1 MFENTLPFLRMQEG
15 EVWAP
20 DATHGFI
27 KGTVVEIGSDTL
39 TVQTPDNAVSLY
51 FYFMKIHT
59 FTRKMPEK
67 L

>member
-1 MFENTLPFLRMQEG
+1 MLRMQEG

-39 TVQTPDNAVSLY
+39 TVQTPDNAVS
-51 FYFMKIHT
+51 FYSVH
-59 FTRKMPEK
+59 FT
-67 L
+67 